1 MSDKNLAKETP
12 KQYSARNLARR
23 IELAKAAVM
32 EVQNYINQPNFCLNP
47 NGFQELADAAFN
59 RLDVAWCDAKRFE
72 RPAQKK
78 DQKA

>member
-32 EVQNYINQPNFCLNP
+32 EVQNYINQPNFCLKP

-59 RLDVAWCDAKRFE
+59 RLDVAWCDAKRAA
-72 RPAQKK
+72 RPDK
-78 DQKA
+78 DRNP